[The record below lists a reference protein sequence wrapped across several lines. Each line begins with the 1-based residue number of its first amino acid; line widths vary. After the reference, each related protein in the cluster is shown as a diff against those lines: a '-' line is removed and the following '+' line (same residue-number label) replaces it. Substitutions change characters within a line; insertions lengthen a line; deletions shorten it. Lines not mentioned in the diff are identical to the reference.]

1 MNRPVKKLID
11 SNSFFL
17 LYLSIK
23 TPEYNPQNRPKNVT
37 APNIKEKEEFKFSE
51 SVKYHGILI
60 IVTPE
65 AMPETIWAINNKNK

>member
-1 MNRPVKKLID
+1 
-11 SNSFFL
+11 
-17 LYLSIK
+17 
-23 TPEYNPQNRPKNVT
+23 VT

-65 AMPETIWAINNKNK
+65 AMPETIWARNNKNK